1 MLHQA
6 FILQMKRRLIQVLV
20 LLSFS
25 MKQNLPFEAQS
36 DEASLNSDIQCSG
49 ER

>member
-1 MLHQA
+1 MLQQA
-6 FILQMKRRLIQVLV
+6 FILQMKRKPIHLLV

-25 MKQNLPFEAQS
+25 MKQNMRFEALS
-36 DEASLNSDIQCSG
+36 DEVGLNSVIQCNG